1 MPEKEPNV
9 KLNAVFIAASVI
21 TVISVLPL
29 INILNLFFCSG
40 VMIGAFLG
48 VSYYV
53 RNTQGRNIP
62 LQYKDGAM
70 IGILGGVLAAI
81 LVSIFTLLVTI
92 LSDEN
97 PMNDVKGMMGGLF
110 DLDSPE
116 ISGMMQKFSD
126 EFDRYGFSP
135 TISVITL
142 VTYLI
147 SYSLFGFLGGI
158 LAYSIKTKKR
168 VN

>member
-1 MPEKEPNV
+1 MPEKEQNI
-9 KLNAVFIAASVI
+9 KLNAVIIAASVI

-53 RNTQGRNIP
+53 KNAQIRNIP
-62 LQYKDGAM
+62 LQSKDGAI

-81 LVSIFTLLVTI
+81 MVSIFTLLVTI
-92 LSDEN
+92 LSNEN
-97 PMNDVKGMMGGLF
+97 PMTDVKGMMGGLF
-110 DLDSPE
+110 DINSPE
-116 ISGMMQKFSD
+116 ISNLMQKFSD

-135 TISVITL
+135 TISLITL

-158 LAYSIKTKKR
+158 LAYSIKTRKR
-168 VN
+168 IN